1 MNSMRAPH
9 TSRHILAFVGL
20 AGLLFFSCPAWSV
33 TVQEV
38 QTLESQYNELYAARK
53 YREAVPVAE
62 QLVEGVR
69 KLLGPKHATYT
80 AVRQTLAHAYN
91 NAGIA
96 YQGDGAFADAE
107 KYYKRALELREQV
120 YPPNHPETAQSCD
133 NLGTIDFLL
142 GRYQDA
148 LAMHSRA
155 LAIRQKIANLDPVSL
170 SDSFHNLGGDY
181 WMLARY
187 GDAEQSFDKALG
199 IRQDRLGPADPKIA
213 NTLSSLGLVYQVTG
227 RFSEAGK
234 VLSRS
239 LAMREQLLGPD
250 HPDVANSLN
259 NLGHGYWLEGRYA
272 EAEAAHLRALAI
284 REKAF
289 GPNHASV
296 AESLHN
302 LGNVYF
308 YLSRHADAESRL
320 RRALA
325 IEENTNPNQRSV
337 ALILQSLAGVYE
349 DLGSQQDA
357 EALRLRGL
365 AILEKL
371 FGRDHP
377 EIATNLTALAANYI
391 AQKRFSDAQPLLT
404 RALAIREKT
413 LGADNPDTAWT
424 LSTLGDFYMKQG
436 RFAEAEPVL
445 ARALAVREKSLGP
458 RRLETAITLQSLG
471 EVYRERGQLDRA
483 EPILQQALAT
493 RQETWGKNNRDV
505 AETHVSLA
513 KLKFARGAVTP
524 ALEDAREATS
534 GLIGRAQLFATG
546 RVGHRDGAGAE
557 LKPYFVEHVFL
568 AYKAAA
574 ADPASNEAL
583 ASESFLVAQSAQNTA
598 AANALSQMAVRFAAG
613 KGPLADLVRQRQD
626 LGTRWHAADQ
636 FLLEALS
643 ATGTTRSDATIKAVR
658 EELASI
664 EQQIADADA
673 RLAKEFPDY
682 SALANPK
689 PLSVAETQALL
700 APDEVLIAYLIGEKT
715 SYVFAVKREGVAW
728 KELKIGADELTKTI
742 SAIRSGLDIAAIQE
756 RKASPVKVEALYE
769 LYQIILQPVDD
780 FIRDKPKLIVVPD
793 GALTSLPFQVLV
805 TEPPKPRNYR
815 EAAWLLRRH
824 MITVSPSVASLKV
837 LRQMAG
843 YVPGEKPLTGF
854 GDPLLEQKQPKQ
866 PGGGARGAQT
876 SPADTPAVRSF
887 SSYFRGSRPDFDALR
902 SGLLPPLPGT
912 AVELKA
918 VAEALGVPKS
928 DIKLGADATE
938 RAVKTTHLT
947 DYRIVYFA
955 THGLVSGEVN
965 GLAEPALVFT
975 IPERPSEQD
984 DGLLTASEVAGLRLN
999 ADWVVLSA
1007 CNTAAGDRPG
1017 ADGLSGL
1024 ARAFFYA
1031 GARAL
1036 LVSHWQLDDEST
1048 ARITTDVFTRLSKN
1062 PSLSRAQAL
1071 QEAMLAL
1078 IDHPSDPQESFPA
1091 FWAPFVVVGDGA
1103 R

>member
-1 MNSMRAPH
+1 MRALLIVRPV
-9 TSRHILAFVGL
+9 LALVAL
-20 AGLLFFSCPAWSV
+20 AASLFCTYPAWSV

-38 QTLESQYNELYAARK
+38 QALESRYNELYAEKK

-62 QLVEGVR
+62 QLADSVK
-69 KLLGPKHATYT
+69 KLLGPKHPTYT

-91 NAGIA
+91 NAAIA
-96 YQGDGAFADAE
+96 YQKDGALPEAE
-107 KYYKRALELREQV
+107 KNFKRALELREQV
-120 YPPNHPETAQSCD
+120 YPANHPETAQSYD

-148 LAMHSRA
+148 LTMHSKA
-155 LAIRQKIANLDPVSL
+155 LAIRQKVAGLDPVSL

-187 GDAEQSFDKALG
+187 GDAEQSFGKALA
-199 IRQDRLGPADPKIA
+199 IREERLGPADPKIA
-213 NTLSSLGLVYQVTG
+213 NTLSSIGLVYQVAG
-227 RFSEAGK
+227 RFAEADK

-259 NLGHGYWLEGRYA
+259 NLGHGYWLEGRYT

-284 REKAF
+284 REKTF
-289 GPNHASV
+289 GSDHPSV
-296 AESLHN
+296 AESLLN

-308 YLSRHADAESRL
+308 YLSRHADAETRL

-325 IEENTNPNQRSV
+325 IEESINPNQRSV
-337 ALILQSLAGVYE
+337 ALTLQSLAGVYE
-349 DLGSQQDA
+349 DLGSQADA

-365 AILEKL
+365 AIMEKL

-391 AQKRFSDAQPLLT
+391 AQKRFAEAEPLLS

-413 LGADNPDTAWT
+413 LGADNPETAWT
-424 LSTLGDFYMKQG
+424 LSTLGDFYSKQG
-436 RFAEAEPVL
+436 RFADAEPVL
-445 ARALAVREKSLGP
+445 ARALAIREKTLGP
-458 RRLETAITLQSLG
+458 KRLETAITLQSLG
-471 EVYRERGQLDRA
+471 EIYRERGQLDRA
-483 EPILQQALAT
+483 EPLLQRALAT
-493 RQETWGKNNRDV
+493 RQENWGKNNRDV
-505 AETHVSLA
+505 AETRVSLA
-513 KLKFARGAVTP
+513 KLEFARGAVTP

-534 GLIGRAQLFATG
+534 GLVGRAQVFTTG

-568 AYKAAA
+568 AHRAAL
-574 ADPASNEAL
+574 ADPARNEAL
-583 ASESFLVAQSAQNTA
+583 ASEAFLVLQSAQNTA

-613 KGPLADLVRQRQD
+613 TGPLAELVRQRQD

-636 FLLEALS
+636 FLIEALS
-643 ATGTTRSDATIKAVR
+643 ATGKTRSDAAIKSVR
-658 EELASI
+658 EELANI
-664 EQQIADADA
+664 ERQIADADTK
-673 RLAKEFPDY
+673 LAKEFPDY

-715 SYVFAVKREGVAW
+715 SYVFAVKREGVTW
-728 KELKIGADELTKTI
+728 KELNIGAEELTKTI
-742 SAIRSGLDIAAIQE
+742 SAIRSGLDIAAIQQ
-756 RKASPVKVEALYE
+756 RKATPVKVDALYE
-769 LYQIILQPVDD
+769 LYQTILQPVDD

-793 GALTSLPFQVLV
+793 GALTSLPFQILV

-815 EAAWLLRRH
+815 EAAWLVRRH

-837 LRQMAG
+837 LRQVATH
-843 YVPGEKPLTGF
+843 VPGSKPLTGF
-854 GDPLLEQKQPKQ
+854 GDPLLDRKE
-866 PGGGARGAQT
+866 PGNARGT
-876 SPADTPAVRSF
+876 KTPPAGAPAVRSF

-918 VAEALGVPKS
+918 VAAALGIPNS
-928 DIKLGADATE
+928 DIKLGAEATE
-938 RAVKTTHLT
+938 QAVKTAHLA

-975 IPERPSEQD
+975 IPEHPSEDD
-984 DGLLTASEVAGLRLN
+984 DGLLTASEVAALKLN

-1007 CNTAAGDRPG
+1007 CNTAAGDKPG

-1036 LVSHWQLDDEST
+1036 LVSHWQLDDEAT
-1048 ARITTDVFTRLSKN
+1048 ARITTDVFTRLSKD
-1062 PSLSRAQAL
+1062 PSLNRAEAL
-1071 QEAMLAL
+1071 REAMLTL

-1091 FWAPFVVVGDGA
+1091 FWAAFVLVGDGA